1 MFQIELNYKEL
12 EEIILLSKKIVE
24 LNESFQESYEDF
36 VTCPEEQQESVKLEI
51 YCKLNELTLANEW
64 LRKKVIIK

>member
-36 VTCPEEQQESVKLEI
+36 ATCPEEQQESIKLEI

>member
-36 VTCPEEQQESVKLEI
+36 VTCPEEQQEQIKLEI